1 MDDARKPRT
10 AAVDSG
16 NLDPNLW
23 NLGSVE
29 FGLPPGVEVLGQ
41 WSDRLFWMSFP
52 AEAFPPCRVYGIRR
66 QSGHVPSAVLN
77 PW

>member
-16 NLDPNLW
+16 NLDPNSW
-23 NLGSVE
+23 NLGSVD

-41 WSDRLFWMSFP
+41 CDRLLFRLAVFTVSADSP
-52 AEAFPPCRVYGIRR
+52 ATSPLR
-66 QSGHVPSAVLN
+66 S
-77 PW
+77 